1 MNQDA
6 RGASRIRRGRCER
19 RSRRI
24 KNIGVAIARTW
35 RRKVRVVENIKDL
48 HAELDV
54 EILRDSADV
63 IILEDGEVQTG
74 HTGADQDVSSGIAA
88 QIETLR

>member
-1 MNQDA
+1 
-6 RGASRIRRGRCER
+6 
-19 RSRRI
+19 
-24 KNIGVAIARTW
+24 
-35 RRKVRVVENIKDL
+35 VVENIKDL